1 MECSFL
7 ISHKGILPVAR
18 YRNKDCFYRR
28 RFRAFFI
35 SLPRHRLPALRPEAE
50 ICLTIITKVIVA
62 ASAAVILT
70 ASGVAATGDWIKV
83 SDPCNNC
90 KITKYEY
97 TCGKC
102 GSGMKSSFKWDNK
115 QEYLIYTF
123 TCKDRKKKNCT
134 HSCQF
139 KCKP

>member
-1 MECSFL
+1 MKKKNL
-7 ISHKGILPVAR
+7 
-18 YRNKDCFYRR
+18 
-28 RFRAFFI
+28 
-35 SLPRHRLPALRPEAE
+35 
-50 ICLTIITKVIVA
+50 TKVIVA
-62 ASAAVILT
+62 VSAAVILT

-102 GSGMKSSFKWDNK
+102 GSGMSSKSQWDKK
-115 QEYLIYTF
+115 QEYLVYTF
-123 TCKDRKKKNCT
+123 TCKDSKKKNCT